1 MAERRG
7 PARLR
12 RLAPWR
18 GRREGARLSPGLRGS
33 RELRRRSL
41 GGQGGGATRAK
52 RPAPLPQRRAAR
64 GPLRPV
70 SARLWDGSRHKPAR
84 YPREAFPSVRGNTVA
99 GAAGPRGARRARA
112 GRPAARWQRPVRF
125 ADGRAWNGSGGP
137 RRKGRAPQTRGES
150 TERNRR
156 VAFASVSERFC
167 AKAGAGHLSR

>member
-112 GRPAARWQRPVRF
+112 GRPAGRPVAAPGSLRRWSGLERLRRPKAEGPGA
-125 ADGRAWNGSGGP
+125 ADP
-137 RRKGRAPQTRGES
+137 R
-150 TERNRR
+150 
-156 VAFASVSERFC
+156 
-167 AKAGAGHLSR
+167 